1 MEKATGRRMWWR
13 YILPPLIAAV
23 LLCIV
28 YAVRG
33 VFPFGEGSIAYFD
46 CADQFIPQYFHLHD
60 ALHGKSDLFFSW
72 NTALGVN
79 MAGVVGRSAF
89 LSPVN
94 LLFFLLVPRD
104 AILPAMSFFLMLKLA
119 LIALT
124 AFVLLDRC
132 FSRIP
137 LFWKTALS
145 LLYAYSGYV
154 FQYYSNLHWLDTILL
169 IPLILLGLHLLIS
182 REMPWLYLGTLTLCL
197 VQDLYLSF
205 MVYLFLLTVGGLYFL
220 LVLPAEKRG
229 KAAWT
234 FGWTS
239 VTALLLSAPM
249 TLPAFLNIQN
259 SSRFGWS
266 GGYEEI
272 LKAGV
277 GLDGA
282 KNGMLV
288 MTALLAVLLVLLLST
303 VENRRITLFFLSAAA
318 LLTLPIFFENID
330 LLWHG
335 GSYMLFPMRF
345 AFLLPLVLILAGAVF
360 LQRNGEELPRRLAGW
375 KPAAGAILCGLL
387 CLLLLWKLSRGKPEF
402 PFQPDWKYFWLYLL
416 LALSYYLAMKIGYRR
431 LSYGLIGVLLTAEA
445 LLYGMGSF
453 AENIHPSSAG
463 KESRYIT
470 VETALAKELELSG
483 DRLSRIKDADAH
495 LNSNYPLVMGVPAL
509 SNWTHLL
516 DQKVQPA
523 VDNLGYTTV
532 YTRLGDAGGTAFT
545 DALLRVTRTLS
556 VHGLEG
562 PLYQKAG
569 EAQDM
574 LLYDNLVQLPFGLVT
589 DSQVTAIAAQGG
601 KNSFVLQNQLYALL
615 ADDGPLLRTP
625 DGEESGEKLTFT
637 VSGRQYLYY
646 RGASGT
652 LWVNGEAV
660 PVPSTGD
667 SNNTHYPATFNNGI
681 LCLGY
686 FENETVTVE
695 APSVYAGQFALL
707 DADKLLALSAAYQE
721 PDKQVEAQAGAR
733 QLSVQVS
740 NAQEDEMLLLPLT
753 NEKGW
758 SCVVNGRRVE
768 IMDALGCLMAIP
780 LEAGENRVELR
791 FTAPGLLPGL
801 LVCGVTALAIAA
813 CWILAR
819 KMGWRMQPDGR
830 VARAAEVLLL
840 LAVTLA
846 LMIFYA
852 VPILA
857 AAASY
862 FGFSI

>member
-1 MEKATGRRMWWR
+1 MEKVTGRRLWWR

-205 MVYLFLLTVGGLYFL
+205 MVYFFLLTVGGLYFL

-360 LQRNGEELPRRLAGW
+360 LQRNGEELPRRLTGW

-470 VETALAKELELSG
+470 VETALAKELEQMCIR
-483 DRLSRIKDADAH
+483 DR
-495 LNSNYPLVMGVPAL
+495 
-509 SNWTHLL
+509 
-516 DQKVQPA
+516 
-523 VDNLGYTTV
+523 
-532 YTRLGDAGGTAFT
+532 
-545 DALLRVTRTLS
+545 
-556 VHGLEG
+556 
-562 PLYQKAG
+562 
-569 EAQDM
+569 
-574 LLYDNLVQLPFGLVT
+574 PF
-589 DSQVTAIAAQGG
+589 
-601 KNSFVLQNQLYALL
+601 
-615 ADDGPLLRTP
+615 
-625 DGEESGEKLTFT
+625 
-637 VSGRQYLYY
+637 
-646 RGASGT
+646 
-652 LWVNGEAV
+652 
-660 PVPSTGD
+660 PS
-667 SNNTHYPATFNNGI
+667 PF
-681 LCLGY
+681 
-686 FENETVTVE
+686 
-695 APSVYAGQFALL
+695 
-707 DADKLLALSAAYQE
+707 
-721 PDKQVEAQAGAR
+721 
-733 QLSVQVS
+733 
-740 NAQEDEMLLLPLT
+740 
-753 NEKGW
+753 
-758 SCVVNGRRVE
+758 
-768 IMDALGCLMAIP
+768 
-780 LEAGENRVELR
+780 
-791 FTAPGLLPGL
+791 
-801 LVCGVTALAIAA
+801 A
-813 CWILAR
+813 CWLWA
-819 KMGWRMQPDGR
+819 PD
-830 VARAAEVLLL
+830 
-840 LAVTLA
+840 
-846 LMIFYA
+846 
-852 VPILA
+852 
-857 AAASY
+857 SW
-862 FGFSI
+862 